1 MVEFMGLRII
11 YGRAGSGKSSF
22 CLQEIKNKLV
32 SNSSAVSEG
41 HPLVLIVPEQ
51 FSLQAERNLAGISV
65 SSGDSSAEVLSFR
78 RLAFRVFSEVGGI
91 ARRHLNAAGKSMLLF
106 LIMDRLGS
114 ELKVFSRTALRKGF
128 TEILSDAITEFKR
141 YDITP
146 EQLIM
151 TTEKLPEGLALK
163 DKLGDLALVYS
174 EFERLLH
181 LNYMDADDDLVE
193 LYNRLD
199 QSVQFDGA
207 HIWIDEFSGFTPQEY
222 KVIGKLLKKAAD
234 VTICLCTDCL
244 SNEPGDGAP
253 MVFEPVRKTS
263 VKLLRLAAEEGIH
276 VESPVMLGA
285 SEDGINVKRHAM
297 SGAANVVSGISPRF
311 SGSEELGHL
320 ERNFYKYPYQKY
332 KKQSGDVCISTC
344 ANLYTEVEDTARDVI
359 RLCRD
364 KGFRYRDIAVTMRN
378 PDSYSSIV
386 KSVFTRFGIP
396 FFLDGKRDIDGHPLI
411 IFLMS
416 VLEIFTN
423 NWSYESVFRY
433 AKTGLTGIDTEELD
447 LLENYVLAN
456 GIRGNAWTRRDDWY
470 YPVEYTDGKREPSP
484 EEVKALEGIN
494 EVRKRLAD
502 PLLNFRSKTKGG
514 VRAVVFC
521 TALFDLLCET
531 GTDRKIEELSQI
543 FLDAGQ
549 LDKANEYRQ
558 VWNMVME
565 VFSQIVEV
573 LGEESIG
580 TERFSEILA
589 AGFAGHKMGLIPPS
603 LDQVLTGSI
612 ERARSHDIKA
622 LYILGVNEGV
632 LPGNKGDEGLLSD
645 MDRDSLGQVGL
656 ELAGNSAG
664 KALEERFMIYMA
676 LATPSKYL
684 WLSYPAADRDGRAL
698 RPSRVI
704 SEVKRILPFV
714 AEQSAVVGS
723 GAGAEVVSGGIVPAR
738 NSDGAL
744 VENIGSA
751 RAGDGKSVEAVSTG
765 SVSTEGSSGSAV
777 TGDDEISDAGS
788 EISDVGSR
796 QTEMPQP
803 AAPVPAF
810 DEMVAQLRRLYDGEK
825 IHDGWRTIYR
835 WFSHQEGWKEKCGI
849 ILDGLSYTNQSQN
862 LSEDRAYRLY
872 GKPIVTNI
880 SRMEAYS
887 SCPFAYYVKYGLKA
901 KERRVFGFDPVDA
914 GTFMHHIIDE
924 FSGTLVKEEIRW
936 SELDREWCH
945 DEVSKLVDKQLSSQ
959 GGSILGSSKRYL
971 YLSDRLKKTVVKALL
986 LISRHISMSN
996 FEPTGYEVGFGEE
1009 CRYPAIEIEL
1019 ASGQNI
1025 KMTGRIDRIDS
1036 MTNEDGT
1043 YLRIIDYKS
1052 GNKALKLG
1060 DVYYGLQLQLVTYMD
1075 AVLGMD
1081 EAGTEKDDHVC
1092 EDGTAIQTDAEQKC
1106 TMLPA
1111 GILYFRLNDPLIR
1124 CGRNI
1129 SDEEIEKAI
1138 MKELRMKGLVLA
1150 DVKLIKAMDR
1160 DLDGDSLIIP
1170 ARINKDGSLGRST
1183 SATQEQF
1190 KTLRKYVRRTLAAIG
1205 SGIIDGNVTISPYKK
1220 STLTACTY
1228 CSYSS
1233 VCQFDTSVPG
1243 NSYRVLRDY
1252 KEDELWRLMGKIDE
1266 SKADKDLPSGEPFVK
1281 KVADVK
1287 QGQSANSKSKKRGG
1301 LK

>member
-1 MVEFMGLRII
+1 MVGFMGLRII

-22 CLQEIKNKLV
+22 CLQEIKSKLV
-32 SNSSAVSEG
+32 SNGSTLSEG
-41 HPLVLIVPEQ
+41 RPLVLIVPEQ
-51 FSLQAERNLAGISV
+51 FSLQAERNLAGISG

-78 RLAFRVFSEVGGI
+78 RLAFRVFGEVGGI
-91 ARRHLNAAGKSMLLF
+91 ARRHLNTAGKSMLLF
-106 LIMDRLGS
+106 LIMDHLGS
-114 ELKVFSRTALRKGF
+114 EMKVFSRTALRKGF

-151 TTEKLPEGLALK
+151 TTEKLPDGLALK
-163 DKLGDLALVYS
+163 DKLSDLALVYS

-222 KVIGKLLKKAAD
+222 KVIGKLLKKAAG

-244 SNEPGDGAP
+244 STEPGDGAP
-253 MVFEPVRKTS
+253 MVFEPVRKTAA
-263 VKLLRLAAEEGIH
+263 KLLRLATEEGIH
-276 VESPVMLGA
+276 LEHPVMTGA
-285 SEDGINVKRHAM
+285 SEDV
-297 SGAANVVSGISPRF
+297 SPRF
-311 SGSEELGHL
+311 FGSEELGHL
-320 ERNFYKYPYQKY
+320 ERNFYKYPYK
-332 KKQSGDVCISTC
+332 KFTKQSGDVCIRSC
-344 ANLYTEVEDTARDVI
+344 SNIYTEVEDAARDVI

-364 KGFRYRDIAVTMRN
+364 KGFRYKDIAVTMRN
-378 PDSYSSIV
+378 PDSYNSIV

-396 FFLDGKRDIDGHPLI
+396 FFIDGKRDIDGHPLI

-433 AKTGLTGIDTEELD
+433 AKTGLTGIDTEKLD

-484 EEVKALEGIN
+484 EEVESLEGIN
-494 EVRKRLAD
+494 DIRKRLAD

-514 VRAVVFC
+514 VRAVEFC

-531 GTDRKIEELSQI
+531 GTDKKIEELSQI
-543 FLDAGQ
+543 FLDEGQ

-704 SEVKRILPFV
+704 SEVKRILPYV
-714 AEQSAVVGS
+714 VEQSVAVES
-723 GAGAEVVSGGIVPAR
+723 GTGI
-738 NSDGAL
+738 
-744 VENIGSA
+744 
-751 RAGDGKSVEAVSTG
+751 
-765 SVSTEGSSGSAV
+765 SSGS
-777 TGDDEISDAGS
+777 
-788 EISDVGSR
+788 VGSVEVGNIGNRKAGIR
-796 QTEMPQP
+796 QAEMPEP

-835 WFSHQEGWKEKCGI
+835 WFSHQEQWKEKCCI
-849 ILDGLSYTNQSQN
+849 ILDGLGYTNQSQN
-862 LSEDRAYRLY
+862 LSQGRAYRLY
-872 GKPIVTNI
+872 GKPIVTSI

-901 KERRVFGFDPVDA
+901 KERRVFSFNPVDA
-914 GTFMHHIIDE
+914 GTFMHNIIDE
-924 FSGTLVKEEIRW
+924 FSGTLVKEGISW
-936 SELDREWCH
+936 TELDRGWCYGK
-945 DEVSKLVDKQLSSQ
+945 VSALVDKQLDVR

-971 YLSDRLKKTVVKALL
+971 YLSDRLKKTVVKAVL
-986 LISRHISMSN
+986 LISRHITMSS
-996 FEPTGYEVGFGEE
+996 FEPTGYEVGFGEDG
-1009 CRYPAIEIEL
+1009 RYPAIEIEL
-1019 ASGQNI
+1019 PTGESI

-1060 DVYYGLQLQLVTYMD
+1060 DVYYGLQLQLVTYLD
-1075 AVLGMD
+1075 AVLDID
-1081 EAGTEKDDHVC
+1081 EVGKDKQDDHVC
-1092 EDGTAIQTDAEQKC
+1092 EDGKGEQADAKQNG
-1106 TMLPA
+1106 TVLPA

-1124 CGRNI
+1124 CGRDI

-1205 SGIIDGNVTISPYKK
+1205 SGILDGNVTISPYKK
-1220 STLTACTY
+1220 STMTACTY

-1233 VCQFDTSVPG
+1233 VCQFDTSVRG

-1252 KEDELWRLMGKIDE
+1252 KEDEIWRLMTKLDE
-1266 SKADKDLPSGEPFVK
+1266 SAE
-1281 KVADVK
+1281 
-1287 QGQSANSKSKKRGG
+1287 RGG

>member
-1 MVEFMGLRII
+1 MGLKII
-11 YGRAGSGKSSF
+11 YGRAGSGKSTL
-22 CLQEIKNKLV
+22 CLQEIKNKLL
-32 SNSSAVSEG
+32 SGGSAVSEG
-41 HPLVLIVPEQ
+41 RPLVLIVPEQ
-51 FSLQAERNLAGISV
+51 FSLQAERNLAGISGM
-65 SSGDSSAEVLSFR
+65 SGDSNAEVLSFR

-114 ELKVFSRTALRKGF
+114 ELKVFSRTALKKGF

-146 EQLIM
+146 EQLI
-151 TTEKLPEGLALK
+151 TAKEKLPEGLALK
-163 DKLGDLALVYS
+163 EKLGDLTLVYS

-193 LYNRLD
+193 LYNKLD
-199 QSVQFDGA
+199 QSVQFNGA
-207 HIWIDEFSGFTPQEY
+207 NIWIDEFSGFTPQEY
-222 KVIGKLLKKAAD
+222 KVIGKLLNKAAD

-244 SNEPGDGAP
+244 SNELGDGAP
-253 MVFEPVRKTS
+253 MVFEPVRKTAA
-263 VKLLRLAAEEGIH
+263 KLLRLAAEEGIH
-276 VESPVMLGA
+276 VERPVMLGA
-285 SEDGINVKRHAM
+285 SNSI
-297 SGAANVVSGISPRF
+297 SGFSPRF
-311 SGSEELGHL
+311 YCSEELGHL
-320 ERNFYKYPYQKY
+320 ERNFYKYPYK
-332 KKQSGDVCISTC
+332 KFTKQSGDVCIRSC
-344 ANLYTEVEDTARDVI
+344 SNIYAEVEDTARDVI

-378 PDSYSSIV
+378 PDSYTSIV
-386 KSVFTRFGIP
+386 KSVFSRFGIP
-396 FFLDGKRDIDGHPLI
+396 FFIDGKRDIDGHPLI
-411 IFLMS
+411 IFLLS
-416 VLEIFTN
+416 ALEVFSN

-433 AKTGLTGIDTEELD
+433 AKTGLTDIEMDELD
-447 LLENYVLAN
+447 MLENYILAN
-456 GIRGNAWTRRDDWY
+456 GIRGNAWTRNDDWQ
-470 YPVEYTDGKREPSP
+470 YPVKYTDVKGEPSP
-484 EEVKALEGIN
+484 EDVQSLSEIN
-494 EVRKRLAD
+494 DVRKKLTE

-514 VRAVVFC
+514 NRAIVFC

-531 GTDRKIEELSQI
+531 GADKKIKELSQI

-549 LDKANEYRQ
+549 MDKANEYHQ

-580 TERFSEILA
+580 TERFSEILT
-589 AGFAGHKMGLIPPS
+589 AGFAGHKMGLIPPA
-603 LDQVLTGSI
+603 LDQVLAGSI

-632 LPGNKGDEGLLSD
+632 LPGNKGDETLLSD
-645 MDRDSLGQVGL
+645 MDRDSLGKVGL

-664 KALEERFMIYMA
+664 KALEERFMVYMA

-704 SEVKRILPFV
+704 SEVKRILPY
-714 AEQSAVVGS
+714 VVEHGTVTGNSMRARVNGGGNVQTGS
-723 GAGAEVVSGGIVPAR
+723 SDVVSEAIVKKAK
-738 NSDGAL
+738 
-744 VENIGSA
+744 A
-751 RAGDGKSVEAVSTG
+751 RAAEAA
-765 SVSTEGSSGSAV
+765 EAA
-777 TGDDEISDAGS
+777 EA
-788 EISDVGSR
+788 ERR
-796 QTEMPQP
+796 QPELPEP
-803 AAPVPAF
+803 AAPVPVF

-825 IHDGWRTIYR
+825 IHDGWRTIFR
-835 WFSHQEGWKEKCGI
+835 WFSRQEQWKDKCTI
-849 ILDGLSYTNQSQN
+849 ILEGLSYTNQSQN
-862 LSEDRAYRLY
+862 LSADRAYRLY
-872 GKPIVTNI
+872 GKPIVTSI
-880 SRMEAYS
+880 SRMESYS

-901 KERRVFGFDPVDA
+901 KERRIFSFDPVDA

-924 FSGTLVKEEIRW
+924 FSGTLVKEGIRW
-936 SELDREWCH
+936 SELDKEWCNG
-945 DEVSKLVDKQLSSQ
+945 EVSKLVDKQLSSQ

-971 YLSDRLKKTVVKALL
+971 YLSNRLKKTVVKALL
-986 LISRHISMSN
+986 LISRHISMSS
-996 FEPTGYEVGFGEE
+996 FEPTGYEVGFGEG

-1019 ASGQNI
+1019 PSGQNI

-1081 EAGTEKDDHVC
+1081 EEGTDKQDDYVC
-1092 EDGTAIQTDAEQKC
+1092 EDGKVIQTGAEQKS

-1150 DVKLIKAMDR
+1150 DVKLIKEMDR

-1170 ARINKDGSLGRST
+1170 ARINKDGTLGRST

-1220 STLTACTY
+1220 STLTACSY

-1243 NSYRVLRDY
+1243 NSYRILRDY
-1252 KEDELWRLMGKIDE
+1252 KEDELWKLMRNMDE
-1266 SKADKDLPSGEPFVK
+1266 SVE
-1281 KVADVK
+1281 
-1287 QGQSANSKSKKRGG
+1287 RGG